1 MHPET
6 HLQLH
11 NLRSTE
17 LRRHADDFRLAHP
30 RTATRAPRTGMRTR
44 LGWTMVELGL
54 RVLPD
59 RSAAPSGA
67 PRTA

>member
-1 MHPET
+1 MLPET

-11 NLRSTE
+11 DLRSAE
-17 LRRHADDFRLAHP
+17 LRRHADEFRLAHP
-30 RTATRAPRTGMRTR
+30 RTATRAPRTGIRTR

-59 RSAAPSGA
+59 RSAVPSGT
-67 PRTA
+67 PRPA